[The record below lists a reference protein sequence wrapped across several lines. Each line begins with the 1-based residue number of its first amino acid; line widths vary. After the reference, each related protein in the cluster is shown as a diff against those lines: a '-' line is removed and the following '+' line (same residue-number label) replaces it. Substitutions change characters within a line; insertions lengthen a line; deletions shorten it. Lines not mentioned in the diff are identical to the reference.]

1 MKTMIGQA
9 VVDSINTSRLSQPV
23 NDNQY
28 PKNKRFV
35 DMKIAALQEDLLFLS
50 QILQE
55 NLRAE
60 VTSGELFTVKCAVKN
75 DRIMILTQHSQS
87 VTPNTDQVFTVLG
100 EVLKSLP
107 AHQSQKVQMYLRK
120 AGEKLP
126 YAQSVLIFGAEIGN
140 ESAIDEIPSLEYES
154 QYHYQHKTTSA
165 NIYPPPNPEEFEVSA
180 SLLTINADVV
190 EEPFDP
196 LAGMPEKR
204 ESTSKQQRNYKP
216 ILGGAAGI
224 LVMAIFG
231 GGAYSLMS
239 PCVLLE
245 CKELQTSK
253 QLQQS
258 LPQLARNVKSEAELL
273 QIQQQVNYTI
283 APLQKIPSWSPQRS
297 QAQQVTASL
306 RSELQQIQEITQ
318 ALQTGTVAAQKSR
331 SLTSNIEELQAR
343 QQLWRQAIA
352 PLEAIRP
359 NSQFYGFA
367 QSQLTAY
374 RSGLQSVNVQL
385 QAQGKWQ
392 QKLNDAQAAAKV
404 ATQRETIAKSLP
416 ELQKALLTWQI
427 VVNALIAIPQ
437 TSPAYADA
445 RILLASYQPRLMAIR
460 DRTSKIELA
469 ATSLTQAVT
478 TAKLAEQYQQQNQW
492 QAAATRWQQALNT
505 IKQVPNDSPFYSQAQ
520 PLVEAY
526 SVALQE
532 AQTQFQTTATSTS
545 TDTTRKD
552 LEKTCTATVRVCN
565 FTVDS
570 RVITVRITTQYEQ
583 TLQNNVESINS
594 QKVQHVNNV
603 TKHLETL
610 QQALEII
617 SDNANLA
624 VLVFDAQGQQIFT
637 HIPRRKD

>member
-1 MKTMIGQA
+1 MR
-9 VVDSINTSRLSQPV
+9 V
-23 NDNQY
+23 
-28 PKNKRFV
+28 
-35 DMKIAALQEDLLFLS
+35 AALQEDLLFLS

-60 VTSGELFTVKCAVKN
+60 IPSGELFTVKCAVKN
-75 DRIMILTQHSQS
+75 DRIMILTQHPQS

-107 AHQSQKVQMYLRK
+107 AHQSQKVQMYLRQV
-120 AGEKLP
+120 GEKLP
-126 YAQSVLIFGAEIGN
+126 YAQSVLIFGDEIGN
-140 ESAIDEIPSLEYES
+140 ESATPYEIPPLEYQPEY
-154 QYHYQHKTTSA
+154 QPEYHQHNATSA
-165 NIYPPPNPEEFEVSA
+165 NTSPPPAPEEFEVSNTH
-180 SLLTINADVV
+180 LLTITADAV

-196 LAGMPEKR
+196 LAGIPEKR
-204 ESTSKQQRNYKP
+204 ESTSKPQRNYNP
-216 ILGGAAGI
+216 SLGGAAAI
-224 LVMAIFG
+224 LVMVIFG
-231 GGAYSLMS
+231 GGAYLLMS
-239 PCVLLE
+239 PCVMLE

-258 LPQLARNVKSEAELL
+258 LPQLARNVKSEAELA
-273 QIQQQVNYTI
+273 QILIRVNN
-283 APLQKIPSWSPQRS
+283 ALASLQKIPSWSLQRS
-297 QAQQVTASL
+297 QVEQVTASL
-306 RSELQQIQEITQ
+306 RGESQQIQQVTQ
-318 ALQTGTVAAQKSR
+318 ALQTGVFAAQKAR
-331 SLTSNIEELQAR
+331 SLSNNIEELQAR

-367 QSQLTAY
+367 QSQLTTY

-404 ATQRETIAKSLP
+404 AMQRETTAKSLP
-416 ELQKALLTWQI
+416 ELKKALLTWQI

-437 TSPAYADA
+437 TSPAYPNA
-445 RILLASYQPRLMAIR
+445 RTLLASYQPRLMAIR
-460 DRTSKIELA
+460 SSTSKIELA
-469 ATSLTQAVT
+469 ATSFTQAVT

-492 QAAATRWQQALNT
+492 QAAAIRWQQALNT
-505 IKQVPNDSPFYSQAQ
+505 IKQVPQDSPFYSQAQ

-532 AQTQFQTTATSTS
+532 AQTKFQTTATTAG

-565 FTVDS
+565 FTIDS
-570 RVITVRITTQYEQ
+570 RVITVRMTSEYEQ
-583 TLQNNVESINS
+583 TLQSNIEAVNS
-594 QKVQHVNNV
+594 KGVQDVKSV

-637 HIPRRKD
+637 HIPRHK

>member
-1 MKTMIGQA
+1 MKTMIGQT
-9 VVDSINTSRLSQPV
+9 VLDSRNSSRSSPSV
-23 NDNQY
+23 NDNQN
-28 PKNKRFV
+28 PKNQRFV
-35 DMKIAALQEDLLFLS
+35 DMRIAALQEDLLFLS

-55 NLRAE
+55 NLLAE

-75 DRIMILTQHSQS
+75 HRIMILTQHPQS

-120 AGEKLP
+120 VGEKLP
-126 YAQSVLIFGAEIGN
+126 YAQSVLIFGAEISK
-140 ESAIDEIPSLEYES
+140 ESAIDEIPNLDYES
-154 QYHYQHKTTSA
+154 QYHQDNTTSA
-165 NIYPPPNPEEFEVSA
+165 NLYPPPNPEDFEVSA
-180 SLLTINADVV
+180 PLITITADVV

-196 LAGMPEKR
+196 LAGIPEKR
-204 ESTSKQQRNYKP
+204 ESTSKPQRNYKP
-216 ILGGAAGI
+216 ILGGAAAM
-224 LVMAIFG
+224 LVMAFFG
-231 GGAYSLMS
+231 GGAYLLMS
-239 PCVLLE
+239 PYVMVE

-258 LPQLARNVKSEAELL
+258 LPQLARNVKSQTELT
-273 QIQQQVNYTI
+273 QILIRVNN
-283 APLQKIPSWSPQRS
+283 ALAQLQKIPSWSPQRS
-297 QAQQVTASL
+297 QAEIVTASL
-306 RSELQQIQEITQ
+306 KTELRQIQQ
-318 ALQTGTVAAQKSR
+318 VSMALQTGAVAAQKAR
-331 SLTSNIEELQAR
+331 SLSNNIEELQAR

-374 RSGLQSVNVQL
+374 RSGLQSINVQL

-404 ATQRETIAKSLP
+404 AIARETTAKSLP
-416 ELQKALLTWQI
+416 ELKKALLTWQI

-437 TSPAYADA
+437 TSPAYPNA
-445 RILLASYQPRLMAIR
+445 RTLLASYQPRLMAIR
-460 DRTSKIELA
+460 LSTSKIELA

-478 TAKLAEQYQQQNQW
+478 TAKLAQQYQQQNQW
-492 QAAATRWQQALNT
+492 QAAAIRWQQALNS

-532 AQTQFQTTATSTS
+532 AQTKFQTTATTAS
-545 TDTTRKD
+545 TDTTHKD
-552 LEKTCTATVRVCN
+552 LKKTCTATVRVCN

-570 RVITVRITTQYEQ
+570 RVITVRITPQYEQ
-583 TLQNNVESINS
+583 TLQNNIEGSNS
-594 QKVQHVNNV
+594 QKVQNVANV

-617 SDNANLA
+617 GDNANLA
-624 VLVFDAQGQQIFT
+624 VLVFDAQGQPIFT
-637 HIPRRKD
+637 HIPRHKQ

>member
-1 MKTMIGQA
+1 MKTMIGQT
-9 VVDSINTSRLSQPV
+9 VVDSTNTSRSSPSL
-23 NDNQY
+23 NGNQNH
-28 PKNKRFV
+28 KNQRLA
-35 DMKIAALQEDLLFLS
+35 DMRVAALQEDLLFLS

-60 VTSGELFTVKCAVKN
+60 IPSGELFTVKCAVKN
-75 DRIMILTQHSQS
+75 DRIMILTQHPQS
-87 VTPNTDQVFTVLG
+87 VTPNTDQVFTILG

-107 AHQSQKVQMYLRK
+107 AHQSQKVQMYLRQV
-120 AGEKLP
+120 GEKLP
-126 YAQSVLIFGAEIGN
+126 YAQSVLIFGDEIGN
-140 ESAIDEIPSLEYES
+140 DATPYEIPPLEYQPE
-154 QYHYQHKTTSA
+154 YHQHNATSA
-165 NIYPPPNPEEFEVSA
+165 NTSPPPAAEEFEVSNH
-180 SLLTINADVV
+180 LLTITADAV

-196 LAGMPEKR
+196 LAGIPEKR
-204 ESTSKQQRNYKP
+204 ESTSKPQRNYNP
-216 ILGGAAGI
+216 ILGGAAAI
-224 LVMAIFG
+224 LVMIIFG
-231 GGAYSLMS
+231 GGAYLLMS
-239 PCVLLE
+239 PCVMLE
-245 CKELQTSK
+245 CKELQTSR

-258 LPQLARNVKSEAELL
+258 LPQLVRNVKSEAQLA
-273 QIQQQVNYTI
+273 QILIRVNN
-283 APLQKIPSWSPQRS
+283 ALASLQKIPSWSLQRS
-297 QAQQVTASL
+297 QVEEVTASL
-306 RSELQQIQEITQ
+306 RGESQQIQQVTQ
-318 ALQTGTVAAQKSR
+318 ALQTGVFAAQKAR
-331 SLTSNIEELQAR
+331 SLSNNIEELQAR

-352 PLEAIRP
+352 PLETIRP

-367 QSQLTAY
+367 QSQLTTY

-404 ATQRETIAKSLP
+404 AMQRETTAKSLP
-416 ELQKALLTWQI
+416 ELKKALGTWQI

-437 TSPAYADA
+437 TSPAYPNA
-445 RILLASYQPRLMAIR
+445 RTLLASYQPRLMAIR
-460 DRTSKIELA
+460 STTSKIELA
-469 ATSLTQAVT
+469 ATSFTQAVT

-492 QAAATRWQQALNT
+492 QAAAIRWQQALNI
-505 IKQVPNDSPFYSQAQ
+505 IKQVPQDSPFYSQAQ

-532 AQTQFQTTATSTS
+532 AQTKFQTTATTAG

-565 FTVDS
+565 FTIDS
-570 RVITVRITTQYEQ
+570 RVITVRMTPEYEQ
-583 TLQNNVESINS
+583 TLQSNIEAVNS
-594 QKVQHVNNV
+594 KGVQDVKSV

-637 HIPRRKD
+637 HIPRHK